1 MGSPTLTM
9 PTVTALRDEGR
20 GRVGVDLDGT
30 RWRTM
35 PLVAVV
41 KAGIGVGVEL
51 DRPRARCLRRELR
64 RSDAL
69 ATAGRALSRRDLPL
83 QSLDRRLERAGV
95 APATRTEA
103 IDALARAGLV
113 DDQRFA
119 VSRAEALAARGRGD
133 AAIRWDLERQGVS
146 AEEIE
151 RAVAALEPE
160 RERAQAIAERQ
171 GRTPKTARSL
181 SRNGFADD
189 SVEAALGTV
198 AQEGPGALG

>member
-1 MGSPTLTM
+1 M

-41 KAGIGVGVEL
+41 KAGLGIGVEL

-69 ATAGRALSRRDLPL
+69 ATAGRALSRSDLPL

-95 APATRTEA
+95 APAARSEA
-103 IDALARAGLV
+103 IETLARAGLV

-119 VSRAEALAARGRGD
+119 VSRAQALAARGRGD

-146 AEEIE
+146 GEEIE
-151 RAVAALEPE
+151 RAVEALEPE
-160 RERAQAIAERQ
+160 RDRAQTIAERR
-171 GRTPKTARSL
+171 GRTQKTARSL

-189 SVEAALGTV
+189 SVEAAVGTI
-198 AQEGPGALG
+198 AEEGRGALG

>member
-1 MGSPTLTM
+1 M

-41 KAGIGVGVEL
+41 KAGLGIGVEL

-69 ATAGRALSRRDLPL
+69 ATAGRALSRSDLPL

-95 APATRTEA
+95 APAARSEA
-103 IDALARAGLV
+103 IETLARAGLV

-119 VSRAEALAARGRGD
+119 VSRAQALAARGRGD
-133 AAIRWDLERQGVS
+133 AAIRWDLERQGMS

-151 RAVAALEPE
+151 RAVEALEPE
-160 RERAQAIAERQ
+160 RDRAQTIAERR
-171 GRTPKTARSL
+171 GRTQKTARSL

-189 SVEAALGTV
+189 SVEAAVGTI
-198 AQEGPGALG
+198 AEEGRGALG